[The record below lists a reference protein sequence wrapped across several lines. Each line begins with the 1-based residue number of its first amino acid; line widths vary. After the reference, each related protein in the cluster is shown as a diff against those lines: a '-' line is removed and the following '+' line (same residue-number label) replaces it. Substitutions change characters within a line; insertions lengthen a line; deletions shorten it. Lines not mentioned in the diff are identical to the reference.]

1 MDRQSTHRGRAPGGG
16 GGRRGGDGCAPG
28 MGHRDQM
35 YCPGT
40 GLGRAAIKL
49 RSQMAEMA
57 AGTGARDYI

>member
-1 MDRQSTHRGRAPGGG
+1 MVVRLGWTI
-16 GGRRGGDGCAPG
+16 
-28 MGHRDQM
+28 DQM

-40 GLGRAAIKL
+40 GLGRTAIKR